1 MKELEDL
8 VGGREPYLIGV
19 RHHSPVLAAA
29 MPYLLEAARPRA
41 VLVELPGE
49 LQEWLGWLGSPATTA
64 PVALAVASQEG
75 ERLGF
80 YPFADFSPELAA
92 VRWAV
97 GRGVPVHAIDLLTAL
112 PGDSS
117 EGTLVPALMRQ
128 VDVDD
133 HEELWDRL
141 VETPSHG
148 AEPARIRRAAL
159 AVGWA
164 LRQDVG
170 TISERDLAREAWMRH
185 RIADIGPEGAAVVV
199 GAFHAPAL
207 TAFNS
212 SAPALTAFDSTAPT
226 PAPTSVV
233 QEATAGEVVTAL
245 VPYGFELLDSR
256 SGYPAGIKDP
266 EWRQAVYLAEG
277 DPAAVERAAAETIAR
292 ICAELRRDGHVAGV
306 PDAKAAYGMARDLA
320 ALRDL
325 PAPGRR
331 ELVEALQ
338 SALAQGEPLGRARAV
353 ARAAERVLIGARR
366 GQVDPAAPRSG
377 LLTHVETLVADL
389 GLPGP
394 GQPEAVLRLDPHR
407 SPLDQRRH
415 LALSRLSALDVGYA
429 EERPMTGVGG
439 ADTLGRSWT
448 ARWRPLTEATLER
461 AAVYG
466 TTLAHA
472 AEGRLRRAAL
482 SERLPAIVEKAAE
495 CGLPELTAEL
505 VGRLG
510 AEFIPVAGPADLVA
524 CHRLLC
530 RLAALPSPPPGCH
543 EAAELVL
550 TAAVASVEG
559 LSGMTRHEDAA
570 LLGELVRLAPVR
582 GRLTWALRRMAAD
595 GTPLAQGAAAAAL
608 LVAGATTPASL
619 SVRLATWAESASPT
633 PVTKSLEPRP
643 SAPPSPPNPKPPF
656 SPAKTGTEAGPGA
669 GVGVA
674 GRVAGVV
681 LVAGAMLE
689 ASAELLAPLA
699 ERVEVWDD
707 AGFLAR
713 LPALRDGFEALSPA
727 SRQRLLD
734 SLGLDADVTL
744 HAPAEELAAWA
755 AADEAG
761 RLAVLELDPAALDPA
776 VLRDPAAL
784 DGAAG
789 GVADGAQPVG
799 GAREGQGDAR
809 RIGRADRWRMVLGR
823 EADHMDPPA
832 RAVAR
837 ALDDLYGAGTGEG
850 ADGGGG
856 GGGGGAAPGG
866 GGGGGGG
873 LFVWGG
879 VRGGGG
885 PGGGGGRPYPSARE
899 WVEEL
904 EALFGARVREEV
916 VGRAAARGRVDA
928 LLALDPERVSA
939 DVGLLEGMLALAG
952 ALPEARLAKLRPL
965 VARVVAELTEKL
977 ARRMRPALT
986 GLTTPR
992 PTLRPGG
999 PIDLRRTLRR
1009 NLHTARL
1016 TERGP
1021 EVVVERPVFRTRARR
1036 GADWH
1041 LHLCVDVSGSMER
1054 STIYAALAAAVLH
1067 GVPALS
1073 VRFITFSTEVADL
1086 SDRVADPLSLL
1097 LEVSVGGGTDIGTAL
1112 RYTRERLTVPRRS
1125 IVAVVSDFDEG
1136 VSVGRLLSEV
1146 RALAGTGAHTLG
1158 LAALDDQGK
1167 PVYNRAVAEQV
1178 AAAGMPVAALSPSEL
1193 AAWIAERVRG

>member
-1 MKELEDL
+1 MRELEDL
-8 VGGREPYLIGV
+8 VAGREPYLIGV
-19 RHHSPVLAAA
+19 RHHSPVLASAV
-29 MPYLLEAARPRA
+29 PYLLEAVRPRA

-49 LQEWLGWLGSPATTA
+49 LQPWLGWLGSPATVA
-64 PVALAVASQEG
+64 PVALAVASDSG

-97 GRGVPVHAIDLLTAL
+97 ANGVPVHAIDLLTGL
-112 PGDSS
+112 SGDTPSGS
-117 EGTLVPALMRQ
+117 LVPALMRRAG
-128 VDVDD
+128 VDD

-141 VETPSHG
+141 VETPSYG
-148 AEPARIRRAAL
+148 AEPGRIRRAAL

-164 LRQDVG
+164 MREDAGVV
-170 TISERDLAREAWMRH
+170 SERDLVREAWMRR
-185 RIADIGPEGAAVVV
+185 RIAEIGPAGAAVIT
-199 GAFHAPAL
+199 GAFHTPAL
-207 TAFNS
+207 TF
-212 SAPALTAFDSTAPT
+212 PT
-226 PAPTSVV
+226 THEPPTGPEPAPVLP
-233 QEATAGEVVTAL
+233 AAPGDVVTAL

-256 SGYPAGIKDP
+256 SGYPAGIRDP
-266 EWRQAVYLAEG
+266 EWRQAVHLAEG
-277 DPAAVERAAAETIAR
+277 APAAVERAAAEVIAR
-292 ICAELRRDGHVAGV
+292 ICAQLRRDGHVAGV

-320 ALRDL
+320 ALRGL

-353 ARAAERVLIGARR
+353 ARAAERVLVGTRR

-377 LLTHVETLVADL
+377 LLTHVEELVADL

-394 GQPEAVLRLDPHR
+394 GEPEAVLRLDPHR
-407 SPLDQRRH
+407 SPLDRRRH
-415 LALSRLSALDVGYA
+415 LALSRLCALDVGYA

-466 TTLAHA
+466 TTLAPA
-472 AEGRLRRAAL
+472 AEGHLRRAAVQ
-482 SERLPAIVEKAAE
+482 SGRLPDILDKATE

-505 VGRLG
+505 VTRL
-510 AEFIPVAGPADLVA
+510 AKDFIPVAGPADLVA

-530 RLAALPSPPPGCH
+530 RLAALPSPPPGLH
-543 EAAELVL
+543 EATELVL
-550 TAAVASVEG
+550 TAAVAAVEG

-570 LLGELVRLAPVR
+570 LLGELIRLVPGRA
-582 GRLTWALRRMAAD
+582 RLTWTLRRMAEQ
-595 GTPLAQGAAAAAL
+595 GTSLAQGAAAAAL
-608 LVAGATTPASL
+608 LVTGTTTPAAL
-619 SVRLATWAESASPT
+619 SVRLAAWADSAAPPT
-633 PVTKSLEPRP
+633 PEP
-643 SAPPSPPNPKPPF
+643 PKER
-656 SPAKTGTEAGPGA
+656 TGAEAGA
-669 GVGVA
+669 VVA

-681 LVAGAMLE
+681 LVAGPLLE

-699 ERVEVWDD
+699 ERVEAWDD

-734 SLGLDADVTL
+734 SLGLDADLTL
-744 HAPAEELAAWA
+744 HAPAGDLAAWA

-761 RLAVLELDPAALDPA
+761 RLAVLELDPAI
-776 VLRDPAAL
+776 L
-784 DGAAG
+784 DGAPGEAADSAPG
-789 GVADGAQPVG
+789 EVADSAPGEAADGAPGEVADGGIAARGPVG
-799 GAREGQGDAR
+799 ADRGG
-809 RIGRADRWRMVLGR
+809 RISRVDRWRMVLGR
-823 EADHMDPPA
+823 EAERLEPSA
-832 RAVAR
+832 QVVAR

-850 ADGGGG
+850 AE
-856 GGGGGAAPGG
+856 GGGA
-866 GGGGGGG
+866 
-873 LFVWGG
+873 
-879 VRGGGG
+879 
-885 PGGGGGRPYPSARE
+885 GRPYPSARE

-904 EALFGARVREEV
+904 EVLFGARVREEV
-916 VGRAAARGRVDA
+916 VARAAARGRVDA
-928 LLALDPERVSA
+928 LLALDHDRVTA

-952 ALPEARLAKLRPL
+952 ALPEARLARLRPL

-992 PTLRPGG
+992 PTYRPGG
-999 PIDLRRTLRR
+999 PVDLHRTLRR

-1054 STIYAALAAAVLH
+1054 STIYAALVAAVLH

-1073 VRFITFSTEVADL
+1073 VRFVTFSTEVADL

-1097 LEVSVGGGTDIGTAL
+1097 LEVSVGGGTDIGAAL

-1146 RALAGTGAHTLG
+1146 RALAGSGAHPLG

-1167 PVYNRAVAEQV
+1167 PVYNRAIAEQV

>member
-1 MKELEDL
+1 MKELEEL
-8 VGGREPYLIGV
+8 AGGRAPYLIGV

-97 GRGVPVHAIDLLTAL
+97 GRGVPVHAIDLLTEL
-112 PGDSS
+112 PGDSPAG
-117 EGTLVPALMRQ
+117 ELVPALMRRM
-128 VDVDD
+128 DVDD

-148 AEPARIRRAAL
+148 AEPGRIRRAAL

-164 LRQDVG
+164 LRQDAG
-170 TISERDLAREAWMRH
+170 TISERDLAREAWMRR

-207 TAFNS
+207 TA
-212 SAPALTAFDSTAPT
+212 PAAAVPET
-226 PAPTSVV
+226 VR
-233 QEATAGEVVTAL
+233 EEVVTAL

-338 SALAQGEPLGRARAV
+338 STLAQGEPLGRARAV

-366 GQVDPAAPRSG
+366 GQIDPAAPRSG
-377 LLTHVETLVADL
+377 LLTHVEELVAGL

-448 ARWRPLTEATLER
+448 VRWRPLTEATLER

-466 TTLAHA
+466 TTLAPA

-482 SERLPAIVEKAAE
+482 TERLPGVLEKAAA

-505 VGRLG
+505 LGRLG
-510 AEFIPVAGPADLVA
+510 TEFVPVAGPADLVA

-530 RLAALPSPPPGCH
+530 RLAALPTPPPGCR

-559 LSGMTRHEDAA
+559 LSGMTRHEEAA
-570 LLGELVRLAPVR
+570 LLGELVRLAPAR
-582 GRLTWALRRMAAD
+582 GRLTWVLRRMAAD

-608 LVAGATTPASL
+608 LVAGADTPASL
-619 SVRLATWAESASPT
+619 SVRLATWAESASPE
-633 PVTKSLEPRP
+633 PPPAPRP
-643 SAPPSPPNPKPPF
+643 PVDQAPYPPADRSPLPPADRPSR
-656 SPAKTGTEAGPGA
+656 SPAETGAGAVGAVGAVEGVAGA
-669 GVGVA
+669 GVMAA

-699 ERVEVWDD
+699 ERVEIWDD

-734 SLGLDADVTL
+734 SLGLDADLTL
-744 HAPAEELAAWA
+744 HAPAGELAAWA

-761 RLAVLELDPAALDPA
+761 RLAVLELDPAALDGA
-776 VLRDPAAL
+776 
-784 DGAAG
+784 DGEA
-789 GVADGAQPVG
+789 ADGARPVVV
-799 GAREGQGDAR
+799 ARDGEGDAR

-823 EADHMDPPA
+823 AADRLDPAA

-850 ADGGGG
+850 AGAGGD
-856 GGGGGAAPGG
+856 
-866 GGGGGGG
+866 
-873 LFVWGG
+873 
-879 VRGGGG
+879 
-885 PGGGGGRPYPSARE
+885 GRPYPSARE

-952 ALPEARLAKLRPL
+952 ALPEARLARLRPL
-965 VARVVAELTEKL
+965 VARMVAELTEKL

-992 PTLRPGG
+992 PTSRPGG

-1136 VSVGRLLSEV
+1136 VSVGRLLAEV

-1167 PVYNRAVAEQV
+1167 PIYNRAVAEQV

-1193 AAWIAERVRG
+1193 AGWIAERVRG

>member
-1 MKELEDL
+1 MKELEEL
-8 VGGREPYLIGV
+8 AGGREPYLIGV

-97 GRGVPVHAIDLLTAL
+97 ARGVPVHAIDLLTDL
-112 PGDSS
+112 PGDNPA
-117 EGTLVPALMRQ
+117 GPLMPALMRRL
-128 VDVDD
+128 DVDD

-148 AEPARIRRAAL
+148 ADPARIRRAAL

-164 LRQDVG
+164 LRQDAG
-170 TISERDLAREAWMRH
+170 PISERDLAREAWMRR
-185 RIADIGPEGAAVVV
+185 RIADIGPRGAAVVA

-207 TAFNS
+207 TAPA
-212 SAPALTAFDSTAPT
+212 SAVPEP
-226 PAPTSVV
+226 VR
-233 QEATAGEVVTAL
+233 GEVVTAL

-266 EWRQAVYLAEG
+266 EWRQAVYLAGG

-292 ICAELRRDGHVAGV
+292 ICAELRREGHVAGV

-338 SALAQGEPLGRARAV
+338 STLAQGEPLGRARAV

-377 LLTHVETLVADL
+377 LLTHVEALVADL

-466 TTLAHA
+466 TTLAPA

-482 SERLPAIVEKAAE
+482 SERLPGVLEKAAA

-530 RLAALPSPPPGCH
+530 RLAALPSPPPGCR
-543 EAAELVL
+543 EAAERVL

-559 LSGMTRHEDAA
+559 LAGMTRHEEAA

-582 GRLTWALRRMAAD
+582 GRLTWVLRRMAAD

-608 LVAGATTPASL
+608 FVAGADTPGSL
-619 SVRLATWAESASPT
+619 PVRLAAWAESASPA
-633 PVTKSLEPRP
+633 PDPRP
-643 SAPPSPPNPKPPF
+643 PVDRPPHPP
-656 SPAKTGTEAGPGA
+656 AETGTGATAGA
-669 GVGVA
+669 GVVAA

-689 ASAELLAPLA
+689 ASTELLAPLA
-699 ERVEVWDD
+699 ERVEAWDD

-734 SLGLDADVTL
+734 SLGLDADLTL
-744 HAPAEELAAWA
+744 HAPAGELAAWA

-761 RLAVLELDPAALDPA
+761 RLAVLELDPT
-776 VLRDPAAL
+776 AL

-789 GVADGAQPVG
+789 AAADGAHPVAV
-799 GAREGQGDAR
+799 ARDEAEDAR

-823 EADHMDPPA
+823 EADRLDPAA

-850 ADGGGG
+850 ADAGGD
-856 GGGGGAAPGG
+856 
-866 GGGGGGG
+866 
-873 LFVWGG
+873 
-879 VRGGGG
+879 
-885 PGGGGGRPYPSARE
+885 GRPYPSARE

-928 LLALDPERVSA
+928 LLALDPDRVSA

-952 ALPEARLAKLRPL
+952 ALPEARLARLRPL
-965 VARVVAELTEKL
+965 VARMVAELTEKL

-992 PTLRPGG
+992 PTSRPGG
-999 PIDLRRTLRR
+999 PVDLRRTLRR

-1054 STIYAALAAAVLH
+1054 STVYAALAAAVLH

-1136 VSVGRLLSEV
+1136 VSVGRLLAEV
-1146 RALAGTGAHTLG
+1146 RALAGTGAHPLG

-1167 PVYNRAVAEQV
+1167 PVYNRAVAGQV

-1193 AAWIAERVRG
+1193 AGWIAERVRG